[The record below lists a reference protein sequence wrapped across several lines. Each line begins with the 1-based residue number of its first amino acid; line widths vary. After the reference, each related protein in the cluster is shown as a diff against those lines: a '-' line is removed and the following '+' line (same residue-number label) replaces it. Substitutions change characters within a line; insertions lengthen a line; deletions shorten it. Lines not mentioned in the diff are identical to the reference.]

1 MGIVMLALSLIACQ
15 RGPKKTAKTTEQASQ
30 ENIDET
36 SMEGNGEEVS
46 EKGTADLGPNFNPVG
61 SEVAYYSYV
70 SENPPVA
77 RIFISNLDGSNTR
90 QVSHLDSIG
99 FHVEPKWSRDGKK
112 IVYTSFLEVGSRMMV
127 VDADGENP
135 TELATVSDDGFHMFT
150 SWDLSGD
157 GYFFFHWP
165 KEEFTPDA
173 YYAYYAKDGK
183 VERLTENG
191 KTNRPQITEDG
202 VLYINRVESETPY
215 VATKQL
221 YDMENKKIIKDIPE
235 LEGEFIVGKHTV
247 KSVENEDST
256 TFVLEDL
263 QGNDLKELGTVPY
276 KKIMFTTIDKNLE
289 YVAYNTDFADGAEIH
304 LLKIATGEIIKVTK
318 N

>member
-1 MGIVMLALSLIACQ
+1 MAIVMLVLSLIACQ
-15 RGPKKTAKTTEQASQ
+15 QGPNKTGNTTEQASQ
-30 ENIDET
+30 ENMDEA
-36 SMEGNGEEVS
+36 SMEGNGEEDS

-61 SEVAYYSYV
+61 PEVAYYSYV

-112 IVYTSFLEVGSRMMV
+112 IVYTSFLEVGSRMMA

-173 YYAYYAKDGK
+173 YYAKGGK

-202 VLYINRVESETPY
+202 VLYINRVESENPY

-221 YDMENKKIIKDIPE
+221 YDLENKKVVKDVPE
-235 LEGEFIVGKHTV
+235 LEGEFIVGGHSV
-247 KSVENEDST
+247 KGVENEDST

-276 KKIMFTTIDKNLE
+276 KKVMFTTIDKNLE
-289 YVAYNTDFADGAEIH
+289 YVAYNTDFADGAEIQ
-304 LLKIATGEIIKVTK
+304 LLKISTGEIIKVTE